1 MLSTLSSFYRLL
13 GLALPFILKGRTIL
27 QDFCQEQLEWDDVI
41 PKEYQQKWEDWR
53 NILEGLEKYVYD
65 DTRNNFRKIN
75 YISLQFL

>member
-1 MLSTLSSFYRLL
+1 M
-13 GLALPFILKGRTIL
+13 

-53 NILEGLEKYVYD
+53 NILEGLEKYICD